1 MKKLSI
7 LGLFIFALISF
18 NSCETEDDVVFIA
31 NEADFAFT
39 NSFSAQYVLTP
50 IAAQN
55 LGERFTW
62 NTPDVGVPTN
72 ITYQLQKSI
81 IGDFSDLETVG
92 ATTENEI
99 AITIGDMLIYAAQAG
114 LDNNPETEN
123 PNSGTVAFRVRSTV
137 GDGGLETFSNTALLT
152 LVLPEETT
160 TQPAICDN
168 DQLFLVGAGV
178 KFAGWSWD
186 TPQVINCSGNGVY
199 TGNVAFTNNVDGDG
213 NFRFF
218 TTATDWGSGTNYPG
232 FIDQGYTIDSRF
244 EDAQDGDNNFLFTGA
259 SGLYFLTIDDIN
271 KTITLDDPT
280 PTGTC
285 DLDQLWAVGAGLPDA
300 GWSWDTPIQL
310 MCEGNGVYQ
319 GWVNLSPENDGNFRF
334 FTTATDWGS
343 GTNYPGFIDQGYTID
358 SLLQDAQDGD
368 NNFQFTGTAGQY
380 FLVIDT
386 INKTITLN

>member
-39 NSFSAQYVLTP
+39 NSFSAEYVLTP

-62 NTPDVGVPTN
+62 NSPDVGVPTN

-123 PNSGTVAFRVRSTV
+123 PSTGTVAFRVRSTV

-160 TQPAICDN
+160 TQPAICTF

-232 FIDQGYTIDSRF
+232 FIDQGYTIDARF

-358 SLLQDAQDGD
+358 ALFQDAQDGD
-368 NNFQFTGTAGQY
+368 NNFQFIGTAGQY
-380 FLVIDT
+380 FLKIDT
-386 INKTITLN
+386 LNKTITLE

>member
-1 MKKLSI
+1 M
-7 LGLFIFALISF
+7 
-18 NSCETEDDVVFIA
+18 VFIA
-31 NEADFAFT
+31 NEGDFAFT

-50 IAAQN
+50 LTAQN

-62 NTPDVGVPTN
+62 NAPDIGVPTN
-72 ITYQLQKSI
+72 ITYQLQKSNS
-81 IGDFSDLETVG
+81 GEFSDAETVG
-92 ATTENEI
+92 ATTANEI
-99 AITIGDMLIYAAQAG
+99 ALTIGDMLIYAAQLG
-114 LDNNPETEN
+114 LDADPNTEA
-123 PNSGTVAFRVRSTV
+123 PNTGSVSFRIRSFV
-137 GDGGLETFSNTALLT
+137 GDGGLESFSNTAVLT
-152 LVLPEETT
+152 LVLPEITT
-160 TQPAICDN
+160 TAPAVCDA

-218 TTATDWGSGTNYPG
+218 TTATDWGSGINYPG
-232 FIDQGYTIDSRF
+232 YATDGYTIDSRF

-271 KTITLDDPT
+271 KTITLDSPT
-280 PTGTC
+280 PTGDC

-300 GWSWDTPIQL
+300 GWSWDTPIQF

-319 GWVNLSPENDGNFRF
+319 GWVNLSPDNDGNFRF
-334 FTTATDWGS
+334 FNTATDWGS
-343 GTNYPGFIDQGYTID
+343 GTNYPGFISEGYTID
-358 SLLQDAQDGD
+358 PLFQDAQDGD
-368 NNFQFTGTAGQY
+368 NNFQFIGTAGQY

-386 INKTITLN
+386 INKTITLD